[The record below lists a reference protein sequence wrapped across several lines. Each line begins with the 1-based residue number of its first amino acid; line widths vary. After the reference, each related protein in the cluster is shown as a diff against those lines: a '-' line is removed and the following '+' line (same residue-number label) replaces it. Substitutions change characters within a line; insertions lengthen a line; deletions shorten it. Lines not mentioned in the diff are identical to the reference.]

1 MSLLEDI
8 ETPKQQRQRWNI
20 VFIIVAISL
29 LTVSLGTRTRT
40 AAISHG
46 ITAQSQLPNA
56 MRQHLDTDAIE
67 WVAPVAAIVAF
78 EIVYF
83 RPPVWR
89 SGSPIPSV
97 FLVPSL
103 YNRPPPFC

>member
-8 ETPKQQRQRWNI
+8 EAPNRQRQRWNI
-20 VFIIVAISL
+20 TFIIVAISL
-29 LTVSLGTRTRT
+29 LTVSLGTRTST
-40 AAISHG
+40 AVISHG
-46 ITAQSQLPNA
+46 VTAQSQLPNA
-56 MRQHLDTDAIE
+56 MRQHLDTDAIG

-78 EIVYF
+78 AIVYF

-89 SGSPIPSV
+89 SGPRILSV
-97 FLVPSL
+97 LLELSL